1 MPAAADEAAVTRWLH
16 GGGHAVPGG
25 ACDACGIQPAAPAL
39 QVRPPPTAPLVSRY
53 PRCVKEDLLIIWPVF
68 ARYTTAHLSCQQ

>member
-39 QVRPPPTAPLVSRY
+39 QAQPPPTAPLVSRY
-53 PRCVKEDLLIIWPVF
+53 PRCVKEDLLITRPVF
-68 ARYTTAHLSCQQ
+68 ACYTTAGLSCQQ